1 MFSPCFPVYIQSLKL
16 IIHLTTCNRLISNNR
31 VIFSLKASSCIS
43 CISVLP
49 FLFSHFALVFDK
61 NWMVLRNRKAAFQIE
76 NISIFLFLRALA
88 LENSNATLFYNYKK
102 PFYHY
107 TIPFYNTS
115 TSQTSTS
122 LFYSLK

>member
-43 CISVLP
+43 CISILP

-88 LENSNATLFYNYKK
+88 LENSNATLFYNSKK